1 MNAQPERNNRM
12 EQAKIDRINELARE
26 SKKRELTDEE
36 KKEQKAL
43 RQEYVQAF
51 RNSLTRELS
60 SIRIRRPDGS
70 LESLQKKKK

>member
-1 MNAQPERNNRM
+1 M
-12 EQAKIDRINELARE
+12 
-26 SKKRELTDEE
+26 TDEE